1 MRNFKIE
8 TDSGF
13 NRVDEVSTEKLTQI
27 REQYMVEASYNA
39 RAIEAI
45 EEELTRRN
53 IATAIE
59 LSEERDGEENIIP
72 VGIYWYEEEDGTRV
86 YDVEEMREEFEAKLK
101 QLIED

>member
-13 NRVDEVSTEKLTQI
+13 NRVDEISTEKLTQI

-45 EEELTRRN
+45 EEELSRRYV
-53 IATAIE
+53 ATAYE
-59 LSEERDGEENIIP
+59 LSEERDGEENTIS

-86 YDVEEMREEFEAKLK
+86 YDVEEMRAEFEKKLRR
-101 QLIED
+101 LIG

>member
-13 NRVDEVSTEKLTQI
+13 QRVDEVSTKKLNQI

-45 EEELTRRN
+45 EAELTRRHME
-53 IATAIE
+53 AALE
-59 LSEERDGEENIIP
+59 LSEERGGEENAFL

-86 YDVEEMREEFEAKLK
+86 YDVEEMRAEFEAKLK

>member
-27 REQYMVEASYNA
+27 REQYMEEASYNA

-45 EEELTRRN
+45 EEELTRRK
-53 IATAIE
+53 IVTAVE
-59 LSEERDGEENIIP
+59 LSEARGGEENTI
-72 VGIYWYEEEDGTRV
+72 D
-86 YDVEEMREEFEAKLK
+86 
-101 QLIED
+101 

>member
-27 REQYMVEASYNA
+27 REQYMVEAGYNA
-39 RAIEAI
+39 RAIDAI

-86 YDVEEMREEFEAKLK
+86 YDVEEMRAEFEAKLRR
-101 QLIED
+101 LIG

>member
-27 REQYMVEASYNA
+27 REQYMEEESYNA

-45 EEELTRRN
+45 EEELTRRK
-53 IATAIE
+53 IVTAVE
-59 LSEERDGEENIIP
+59 LSEARGGEENTI
-72 VGIYWYEEEDGTRV
+72 D
-86 YDVEEMREEFEAKLK
+86 
-101 QLIED
+101 

>member
-27 REQYMVEASYNA
+27 REEYMAEASYNA
-39 RAIEAI
+39 RAIDAI
-45 EEELTRRN
+45 EEELSRRYV
-53 IATAIE
+53 ATAYE
-59 LSEERDGEENIIP
+59 LSEEQGGKENTIS

-101 QLIED
+101 QLQG

>member
-13 NRVDEVSTEKLTQI
+13 QRVDEVSTKKLTQI

-45 EEELTRRN
+45 EEELDRRY
-53 IATAIE
+53 IARGVE
-59 LSEERDGEENIIP
+59 LSEERAGEENAIL

-86 YDVEEMREEFEAKLK
+86 YDVEEMREEFEKKLTR
-101 QLIED
+101 LIG

>member
-13 NRVDEVSTEKLTQI
+13 NRVDEISTEKLTQL
-27 REQYMVEASYNA
+27 REEYMAEASYNS
-39 RAIEAI
+39 RAIDAI
-45 EEELTRRN
+45 EDELSRRYV
-53 IATAIE
+53 ATAYE
-59 LSEERDGEENIIP
+59 LSEERGDKENTIS

-101 QLIED
+101 QLQG

>member
-27 REQYMVEASYNA
+27 REEYMVEASYNA

-45 EEELTRRN
+45 EEELDRRH

-59 LSEERDGEENIIP
+59 LSKERDGEENTIS
-72 VGIYWYEEEDGTRV
+72 VGIYWYEKEDGTRE
-86 YDVEEMREEFEAKLK
+86 YDVEEMREEFEEKLK
-101 QLIED
+101 RLIED